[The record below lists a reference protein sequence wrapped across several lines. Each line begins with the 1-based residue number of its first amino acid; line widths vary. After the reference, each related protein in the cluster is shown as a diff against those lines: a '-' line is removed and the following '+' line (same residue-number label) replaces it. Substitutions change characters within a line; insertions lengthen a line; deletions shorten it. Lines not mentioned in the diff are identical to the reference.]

1 MELDFSLIQ
10 DLAIGGVALVP
21 IIIGLVSLLKRFGW
35 LGADDQYAP
44 YAAGAL
50 SVAAYGAVE
59 ALRLYPQFLAYAVP
73 VTTAVFIFLVV
84 SGVYQ
89 LAKTNSKSAKAKSK

>member
-21 IIIGLVSLLKRFGW
+21 IIIGLVSLLKRLGW
-35 LGADDQYAP
+35 LGDGDKYAP
-44 YAAGAL
+44 YAAGVL
-50 SVAAYGAVE
+50 SVAAYSAVE
-59 ALRLYPQFLAYAVP
+59 ALRVYPQFVEYAAP
-73 VTTAVFIFLVV
+73 VATAVYIFLVV

-89 LAKTNSKSAKAKSK
+89 LAKTNSGYHRT